1 MKLLV
6 VIPLIAFVLGLRFV
20 KANLMTW
27 IVGLYAAFY
36 VAIRWGFVVPIPAS
50 VIGIY
55 MGVATIA
62 MFAYVTSDRE
72 RMRSFVQPLVR
83 LMTETRYALLLA
95 FVVVAVPSL
104 VAANVYR
111 TMNAPVEGPFFS
123 RTVHPNPPAD
133 ITVHDKKIDLVA
145 GQNPYRALETS
156 DPAQFKVH
164 LQNGRRVYYQNC
176 VFCHGDSMA
185 ANGMFVHALNPIPT
199 NFTDPT
205 TIASLQESFLFW
217 RISKGGPGL
226 PEEGGPW
233 DTAMPA
239 WEKFLSED
247 EIWDVILFLYDFTGQ
262 HPRARDVEAKK

>member
-6 VIPLIAFVLGLRFV
+6 VIPLVAFLLGLRFA

-27 IVGLYAAFY
+27 VVGLYAAFY
-36 VAIRWGFVVPIPAS
+36 VAIRWGFTVPIPAS

-83 LMTETRYALLLA
+83 LMTETRYALLLVL
-95 FVVVAVPSL
+95 VVVAVPSL

-111 TMNAPVEGPFFS
+111 TMNAQVEAPFFS
-123 RTVHPNPPAD
+123 RTVHPAPPSD
-133 ITVHDKKIDLVA
+133 ITVHDKKIDLIA
-145 GQNPYRALETS
+145 GQNPFRALETS

-185 ANGMFVHALNPIPT
+185 ANGMFVHALNTIPT
-199 NFTDPT
+199 NFTDKG
-205 TIASLQESFLFW
+205 TIAMFQETFLFW

-239 WEKFLSED
+239 WEKFLTED
-247 EIWDVILFLYDFTGQ
+247 EMWDVILFLYDFTGQ
-262 HPRARDVEAKK
+262 RPRAREAEAKK